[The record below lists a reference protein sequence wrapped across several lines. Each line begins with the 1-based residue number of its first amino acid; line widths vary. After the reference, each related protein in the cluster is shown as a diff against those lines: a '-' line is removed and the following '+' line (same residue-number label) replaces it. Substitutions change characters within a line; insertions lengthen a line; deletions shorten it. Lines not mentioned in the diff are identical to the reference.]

1 MFYQPVASVLTM
13 DPSESFFLI
22 LPLASLVAILVV
34 VVIYLARKEDTVKS
48 KELETL
54 HELMRTGEI
63 DKENFDVVLQGL
75 VSKKVIDQGSCE
87 RLRKLLESTL

>member
-1 MFYQPVASVLTM
+1 M
-13 DPSESFFLI
+13 DPSEFFFLI
-22 LPLASLVAILVV
+22 LPLAALLAVLVAVV
-34 VVIYLARKEDTVKS
+34 LYLARKEDTVKH

>member
-1 MFYQPVASVLTM
+1 M
-13 DPSESFFLI
+13 DPSEFFFLI
-22 LPLASLVAILVV
+22 LPLAALLAVLVAVV
-34 VVIYLARKEDTVKS
+34 LYLARKEDTVKHT
-48 KELETL
+48 ELETL

-87 RLRKLLESTL
+87 RLRKLLENTL